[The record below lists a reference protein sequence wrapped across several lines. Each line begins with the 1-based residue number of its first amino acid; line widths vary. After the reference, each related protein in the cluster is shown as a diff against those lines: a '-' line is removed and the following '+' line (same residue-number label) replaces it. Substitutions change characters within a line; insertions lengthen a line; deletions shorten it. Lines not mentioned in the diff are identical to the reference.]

1 MNPIYL
7 GAITRQ
13 LMINMTILSRQDI
26 LCGVAFI
33 LMQGFLL
40 EAGSSLDPSLSSD
53 SVALTL
59 ESIPQEVVDRNLDL
73 KAARWTIESARKRM
87 QQSGRLS
94 NPSIQTTYQDNARTS
109 ERSVGFG
116 IQQSFPVTARLRLE
130 KNVARN
136 QIQEAQAEV
145 ATVARRRIESALEFG
160 VLLLGIHHRQ
170 DVLKDQIRLAE
181 ELATFLETQSKRAEA
196 SPLDATHAAL
206 QVDELKLELRP
217 LQAQTKQLESELR
230 SFLGLEPDVVVLM
243 EGALST
249 ADLPAASEMPFE
261 KRPEIQLIHRQIG
274 TMQETLKLERANRVE
289 DFRLGLVHQWNRE
302 EDVPIG
308 IEAERQ
314 YGLQLSVP
322 LPFWNRNEGRIGE
335 VMSELRRLESSLG
348 AQKIAILNQVDA
360 AYTAM
365 LEHLAAYQ
373 QINQQLLPRRNAY
386 LKDLEVSYRQ
396 GLTPFEFLL
405 KARERMLELR
415 FAEVKALESFHVN
428 RIKYLSATGEYTDT
442 HEN

>member
-1 MNPIYL
+1 MTTLSLKGFLCGAVLVFSHGCLL
-7 GAITRQ
+7 GAA
-13 LMINMTILSRQDI
+13 S
-26 LCGVAFI
+26 
-33 LMQGFLL
+33 L
-40 EAGSSLDPSLSSD
+40 EASLSPD

-59 ESIPQEVVDRNLDL
+59 ESIPQEMIERNPDL
-73 KAARWTIESARKRM
+73 QTARWTIESARNRLM
-87 QQSGRLS
+87 QSGRLS
-94 NPSIQTTYQDNARTS
+94 NPSIQTTFQDNIQTS

-130 KNVARN
+130 KNVARH

-160 VLLLGIHHRQ
+160 VLLLGIQHRQ

-181 ELATFLETQSKRAEA
+181 ELAMFLKIQSERAEV
-196 SPLDATHAAL
+196 SPLDAMHAAL
-206 QVDELKLELRP
+206 LVDELKLELRP
-217 LQAQTKQLESELR
+217 LQTRTKLIKSELR
-230 SFLGLEPDVVVLM
+230 TLLGLEPDVVLQM

-249 ADLPAASEMPFE
+249 AKLPVAGEMQFE
-261 KRPEIQLIHRQIG
+261 KRPEIQWIHRQID

-302 EDVPIG
+302 EDAPIG

-335 VMSELRRLESSLG
+335 VMSELSRLESSLK

-365 LEHLAAYQ
+365 IEQLAVYQ
-373 QINQQLLPRRNAY
+373 QINKQLLPRRNVY
-386 LKDLEVSYRQ
+386 LKDLEASHRQ
-396 GLTPFEFLL
+396 GLTPFESLL
-405 KARERMLELR
+405 KARERLLELR
-415 FAEVKALESFHVN
+415 LAEVDALESFHAN
-428 RIKYLSATGEYTDT
+428 RVKYLSATGEYTDP
-442 HEN
+442 HEY